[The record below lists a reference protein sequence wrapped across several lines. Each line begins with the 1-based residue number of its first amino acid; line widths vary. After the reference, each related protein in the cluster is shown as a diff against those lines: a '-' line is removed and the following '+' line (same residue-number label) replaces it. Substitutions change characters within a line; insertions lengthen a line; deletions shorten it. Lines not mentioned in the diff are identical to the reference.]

1 MFLKVLEYSIHTPQA
16 LRLQDGDVDRLE
28 QKVACSLHDDWTTT
42 NDNVKTDIYT
52 EANTIRH
59 MVFIHDMIVCAINSL
74 LTPYNWATVAW
85 LLHDVLADD

>member
-1 MFLKVLEYSIHTPQA
+1 
-16 LRLQDGDVDRLE
+16 
-28 QKVACSLHDDWTTT
+28 
-42 NDNVKTDIYT
+42 
-52 EANTIRH
+52 